1 MQKIYILYRYWCLR
15 YATSI
20 SFKRQSSGMAERA
33 GTDHNSLKKFT
44 RNLYHASVAIL
55 FENCGREKWTL
66 NIHDLIDLS
75 NNCSDLLPLTV
86 PAENAPH
93 GCWTFANNAITLSLG
108 HCSLSRTCLIVLL
121 GEFRRV
127 NTVLQ
132 LNDKHAEQKLKRLML
147 MRVVFG

>member
-1 MQKIYILYRYWCLR
+1 MKLSNATTDALVIECRKFTYYIDIDASVTQHQFR
-15 YATSI
+15 
-20 SFKRQSSGMAERA
+20 SSGMAERA
-33 GTDHNSLKKFT
+33 GIDHDHNSLKKFT

-93 GCWTFANNAITLSLG
+93 GC
-108 HCSLSRTCLIVLL
+108 
-121 GEFRRV
+121 
-127 NTVLQ
+127 
-132 LNDKHAEQKLKRLML
+132 
-147 MRVVFG
+147 